1 MKSRTRR
8 LPAALATAVLAPFAL
23 AGCGSD
29 GAGSGDGVEVVAS
42 IYPLEFL
49 VERIGGDDVDLTT
62 LANPGQEPHDLELT
76 VSQTAALA
84 DADLVV
90 YVGDLQPAVDESVE
104 TNAGG
109 AVVEALAA
117 LEEREPAIRGA
128 RPVTVLDAGDEHG
141 DEHGDEG
148 EHSDGGENSGD
159 GHDHGAHD
167 PHFWLDPRALAT
179 VGAEVA
185 DQLGALDPDNAA
197 GYQERYAALMGDLVG
212 LDGRASVALETC
224 ERRTVVVSHD
234 AFGYLGYRYDLDFEP
249 IAGLSPDAEPSPARL
264 AELADVIEETGVT
277 TVFTETLASPALAD
291 TLASELDLATDVLD
305 PLEGLTEDSGD
316 ADYLSVMDAN
326 IEALR
331 KAGDCT

>member
-1 MKSRTRR
+1 MKLRTRTP
-8 LPAALATAVLAPFAL
+8 LIVATLTLAPLAL

-29 GAGSGDGVEVVAS
+29 SGTGGDGDGLSVVAS
-42 IYPLEFL
+42 MYPLEFL

-90 YVGDLQPAVDESVE
+90 YVSDLQPAVDESVD

-109 AVVEALAA
+109 EVVEALDV
-117 LEEREPAIRGA
+117 LESRQPAIGGA
-128 RPVTVLDAGDEHG
+128 RPVTVLDAGD
-141 DEHGDEG
+141 DEHADEDHADDD
-148 EHSDGGENSGD
+148 EHADED

-185 DQLGALDPDNAA
+185 DQLSALDPDNATA
-197 GYQERYAALMGDLVG
+197 YEERYAELMGDLVG

-224 ERRTVVVSHD
+224 ARRTVVVSHD

-249 IAGLSPDAEPSPARL
+249 IAGLSPDAEPSPARM
-264 AELADVIEETGVT
+264 AELADLIEDTGIT

-291 TLASELDLATDVLD
+291 TLASELGLVTDVLD
-305 PLEGLTEDSGD
+305 PLEGLTEDAGD